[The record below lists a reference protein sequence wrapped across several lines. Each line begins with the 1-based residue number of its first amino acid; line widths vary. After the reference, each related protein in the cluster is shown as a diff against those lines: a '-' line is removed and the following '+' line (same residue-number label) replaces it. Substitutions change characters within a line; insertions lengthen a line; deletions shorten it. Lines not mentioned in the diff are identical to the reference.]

1 MHHAVIMAGGS
12 GTRFWPASRA
22 AHPKQ
27 LLSLGG
33 GGSLLQETVRRLDTL
48 IPDEQVWIVTSGAH
62 SESLRSQVPQ
72 LPPANLLVEPCGRN
86 TAPCVGLAAL
96 HIRRREPE
104 AILVCMP
111 ADHIIQDT
119 RAWQRLIGVAL
130 ETAAERGR
138 TVTFGIPPTRPE
150 TGFGYVKFD
159 AEQDPAGRHRV
170 QRFTEKPDRERAEA
184 FLAEGNWYWNSGI
197 VAWRADTFL
206 DLCRRHLPELM
217 DVLDELDASLG
228 TPAYP
233 ETLERLYPRMP
244 SVSFDLGILEK
255 AEGLVGLPAAMGWSD
270 VGSWSAL
277 PEVLAADASG
287 NVSLGEF
294 LALDAQGCIAYAPG
308 KLVAAVGVADL
319 VVVDTP
325 DAILICP
332 KDRAQD
338 VKHVVERLIRE
349 GRSRYL

>member
-33 GGSLLQETVRRLDTL
+33 GGSLLQETVRRLDNL
-48 IPDEQVWIVTSGAH
+48 ISRERVWIVTSGAH
-62 SESLRSQVPQ
+62 SESLRQQVPE
-72 LPPANLLVEPCGRN
+72 LPAANILVEPCGRN

-104 AILVCMP
+104 AVLVCMP
-111 ADHIIQDT
+111 ADHIIQELP
-119 RAWQRLIGVAL
+119 AWQRLMRVAL
-130 ETAAERGR
+130 ETASERGR
-138 TVTFGIPPTRPE
+138 VAIFGIPPTRPE

-159 AEQDPAGRHRV
+159 DLQDAAGRHRV
-170 QRFTEKPDRERAEA
+170 ERFTEKPARERAEA
-184 FLAEGNWYWNSGI
+184 FLAEGHWYWNSGI

-206 DLCRRHLPELM
+206 DLCREHLPELM
-217 DVLDELDASLG
+217 DLLDELDASLE
-228 TPAYP
+228 TPAYGD
-233 ETLERLYPRMP
+233 TLARLYPRMP
-244 SVSFDLGILEK
+244 SVSFDFGILEK
-255 AEGLVGLPAAMGWSD
+255 AAQLVGLPAAMGWSD

-277 PEVLAADASG
+277 PEVLPADEAG

-294 LALDAQGCIAYAPG
+294 LALEARGCIAYAPG
-308 KLVAAVGVADL
+308 KLVAAVGVEDL

-325 DAILICP
+325 DAVLICH

-338 VKHVVERLIRE
+338 VKHVVERLTRE
-349 GRSRYL
+349 GRLRYL